1 MQSLIHA
8 VSSLD
13 ESTPDS
19 IAAGVFLKQ
28 ARALEHAATTIGPEF
43 AQAIDLILGCSGRV
57 IVIGVGKSGLI
68 GKKIA
73 ATLAST
79 GTPSFFV
86 HPVEAFHGDL
96 GMIAAED
103 VIILISFSGE
113 TDEVTRL
120 VPFLRRFGNRIIS
133 LIGRAESTLARHSD
147 IALLTPADRESCPN
161 NLAPTTSTT
170 VTLAMGD
177 ALAVALMKSRG
188 FKPERFAAFHPG
200 GSLGRRLLTRVKDV
214 MHAGKLPVVKPDRLL
229 RDCLWEMTRARLGL
243 VLVLDGSRAIGIVT
257 DGDLRRALLA
267 DPQAMSS
274 PIANVMS
281 RQPVT
286 IHEEEKLADAE
297 MIMRERKIKVLVVVN
312 DEGATTGL
320 LEIFD

>member
-1 MQSLIHA
+1 MQGIVSAI
-8 VSSLD
+8 SSLD
-13 ESTPDS
+13 DPAT
-19 IAAGVFLKQ
+19 IAAGVLLEQ
-28 ARALEHAATTIGPEF
+28 AQALEHAANTIGQEF
-43 AQAIDLILGCSGRV
+43 TQAIDLILDCRGRV
-57 IVIGVGKSGLI
+57 IIIGVGKSGLI

-79 GTPSFFV
+79 GTSSFFV

-113 TDEVTRL
+113 TDEVIRL
-120 VPFLRRFGNRIIS
+120 IPSLQRFGNRIIS
-133 LIGRAESTLARHSD
+133 LVGHADSTLARHSD
-147 IALLTPADRESCPN
+147 IVLLTPAERESCPN

-177 ALAVALMKSRG
+177 ALAVALMKSRS
-188 FKPERFAAFHPG
+188 FKPEHFAAFHPG

-214 MHAGKLPVVKPDRLL
+214 MHAENLPVVEPDRLL

-243 VLVLDGSRAIGIVT
+243 VLVLDGGRATGIVT

-267 DPQAMSS
+267 NPQAMSS
-274 PIANVMS
+274 PIADVMG
-281 RQPVT
+281 RRPVT
-286 IHEEEKLADAE
+286 IHENEKLADAE

>member
-1 MQSLIHA
+1 MQGLTRA

-13 ESTPDS
+13 DSATVS
-19 IAAGVFLKQ
+19 IAAGVLLKQ
-28 ARALEHAATTIGPEF
+28 AQALEQAANTIGPEF
-43 AQAIDLILGCSGRV
+43 AQAINFILGCSGRV
-57 IVIGVGKSGLI
+57 IISGVGKSGLV

-79 GTPSFFV
+79 GTLSFFV

-96 GMIAAED
+96 GMIAVED

-113 TDEVTRL
+113 TDEVIRL
-120 VPFLRRFGNRIIS
+120 IPSLKRFGNRIIS
-133 LIGRAESTLARHSD
+133 LVGRADSTLARHSD
-147 IALLTPADRESCPN
+147 IMLLTPAKREACPN

-177 ALAVALMKSRG
+177 ALAVALMKLRG
-188 FKPERFAAFHPG
+188 FKPEHFAAFHPG

-214 MHAGKLPVVKPDRLL
+214 MHAGNLPVVEPDRLL

-243 VLVLDGSRAIGIVT
+243 VLVLDGGRAVGIVT

-274 PIANVMS
+274 PIADVMS

-297 MIMRERKIKVLVVVN
+297 MIMRERKIKVLVVIN